1 MEIGDRLRQLRRHL
15 GVNQCDFA
23 ESIGLKQGSYSDIER
38 GRSGLSNHV
47 KMSLSEKYNVNI
59 DWLVNG
65 DGDMFTGEPKEVNSS
80 SNIIILNINK
90 LVDYSGLSKGKFA
103 DKVGINRSNFSKIT
117 NGNYPCGEGVIN
129 KIVLAFGVN
138 KQWLLTGEGDM
149 YTPKQENEV
158 SYGDFL
164 VMNVPLVGQ
173 YAYGGY
179 LCGYQDETYVAQL
192 PRIPFVVDH
201 EARGRYVAFEMR
213 GDSMTDDTGRYI
225 EGDILL
231 CREVPQDLWC
241 QTKLHMRKWDFV
253 IVHKEGILIKR
264 VVNHDVENHK
274 LTLHSLNP
282 MYPDRIVDLVDVR
295 QIFNVVKLQ
304 RGMQI

>member
-1 MEIGDRLRQLRRHL
+1 MEVGDRLRQLRRHL

-65 DGDMFTGEPKEVNSS
+65 EGDMFTGEPKEVNSS

-90 LVDYSGLSKGKFA
+90 LVDYSGLSKGKYA

-149 YTPKQENEV
+149 YTPRQVNEV
-158 SYGDFL
+158 SYGDL
-164 VMNVPLVGQ
+164 IIMNVPLVSR
-173 YAYGGY
+173 YAYDDYLNNYLDDDYVNRLPKFPFSKGGE
-179 LCGYQDETYVAQL
+179 Q
-192 PRIPFVVDH
+192 
-201 EARGRYVAFEMR
+201 GRYIAFEME
-213 GDSMTDDTGRYI
+213 GDSMIDDTDRYV
-225 EGDILL
+225 EGQYYYAGKFLKV
-231 CREVPQDLWC
+231 CGG
-241 QTKLHMRKWDFV
+241 K
-253 IVHKEGILIKR
+253 
-264 VVNHDVENHK
+264 
-274 LTLHSLNP
+274 
-282 MYPDRIVDLVDVR
+282 
-295 QIFNVVKLQ
+295 
-304 RGMQI
+304 

>member
-1 MEIGDRLRQLRRHL
+1 MDINKNTEIQQRVRELIKELSN
-15 GVNQCDFA
+15 GVSDFA
-23 ESIGLKQGSYSDIER
+23 SKIGTHQST
-38 GRSGLSNHV
+38 LSRALAEGNT
-47 KMSLSEKYNVNI
+47 L
-59 DWLVNG
+59 G
-65 DGDMFTGEPKEVNSS
+65 DG
-80 SNIIILNINK
+80 L
-90 LVDYSGLSKGKFA
+90 
-103 DKVGINRSNFSKIT
+103 
-117 NGNYPCGEGVIN
+117 IN
-129 KIVLAFGVN
+129 KIVIAFDIKKDWIMTGV
-138 KQWLLTGEGDM
+138 GEKYEKKSGQDS
-149 YTPKQENEV
+149 NEV
-158 SYGDFL
+158 SYGDFI

-179 LCGYQDETYVAQL
+179 LCGYQDETYIEQL
-192 PRIPFVVDH
+192 PHLPFVVDH
-201 EARGRYVAFEMR
+201 EARGRYVAFELR

-231 CREVPQDLWC
+231 CREVPRDLWC

-264 VVNHDVENHK
+264 VVDHDVENHR

-282 MYPDRIVDLVDVR
+282 LYSDRVVDLVDVR

>member
-1 MEIGDRLRQLRRHL
+1 MSKKTLREILKEKAISQQVVADALGINVTNIRRY
-15 GVNQCDFA
+15 D
-23 ESIGLKQGSYSDIER
+23 D
-38 GRSGLSNHV
+38 
-47 KMSLSEKYNVNI
+47 
-59 DWLVNG
+59 
-65 DGDMFTGEPKEVNSS
+65 
-80 SNIIILNINK
+80 
-90 LVDYSGLSKGKFA
+90 LSKRSL
-103 DKVGINRSNFSKIT
+103 DEIVIISKVTGIDMSELIGSSVDVSVEE
-117 NGNYPCGEGVIN
+117 GNI
-129 KIVLAFGVN
+129 
-138 KQWLLTGEGDM
+138 
-149 YTPKQENEV
+149 YTPRQENEV
-158 SYGDFL
+158 SYGDFI

-192 PRIPFVVDH
+192 PHLPFVVDH
-201 EARGRYVAFEMR
+201 EARGRYVAFELR

-231 CREVPQDLWC
+231 CREVPRDLWC

-264 VVNHDVENHK
+264 VVDHDVENHR

-282 MYPDRIVDLVDVR
+282 LYSDRVVDLVDVR